1 MICFLR
7 RARRC
12 FAVKGAGAGVLTAL
26 CMAGAVLGV
35 KGSGSVGCLTL
46 ANEIPFTTTL
56 GCSEKRFWI
65 QLIAAC
71 LDEIDF
77 VCQSDGLAPL
87 ANPNLLNCPCG
98 VLCDQRLRIGCR
110 ALQRGNVRPIA
121 NITQGD
127 ADVAQEAATLNSFNR
142 RLFEKLTELR
152 VSEFQVF
159 ASGHAVRRLTCRER
173 CLVRNLSEA
182 IPRTNIQAI
191 VATED
196 SISDQRPKLQRNG
209 TLQLDRQIR
218 NAPPCI
224 ESIRS
229 SDCSRRTRFNAA
241 LTRSTAIS
249 DWLIGRQFERRQNF
263 REEEPG
269 PQSFID

>member
-26 CMAGAVLGV
+26 CMTGAVLGV

-56 GCSEKRFWI
+56 GCSEKRLWI

-77 VCQSDGLAPL
+77 VCQSDGLAPWRIRICSS
-87 ANPNLLNCPCG
+87 AHAACSAIKGSGSAAARCSAG
-98 VLCDQRLRIGCR
+98 MSDQSPILPKATQTLRR
-110 ALQRGNVRPIA
+110 KP
-121 NITQGD
+121 
-127 ADVAQEAATLNSFNR
+127 R
-142 RLFEKLTELR
+142 RLI
-152 VSEFQVF
+152 
-159 ASGHAVRRLTCRER
+159 RL
-173 CLVRNLSEA
+173 
-182 IPRTNIQAI
+182 
-191 VATED
+191 
-196 SISDQRPKLQRNG
+196 
-209 TLQLDRQIR
+209 
-218 NAPPCI
+218 
-224 ESIRS
+224 
-229 SDCSRRTRFNAA
+229 
-241 LTRSTAIS
+241 IS

-269 PQSFID
+269 PQPFID